1 MLGGIEVLIIV
12 AAIVFLFGGKMFVDW
27 VQKIK
32 SAMKDLK
39 EESKEGA
46 EEKE

>member
-12 AAIVFLFGGKMFVDW
+12 AAIVFLFGGKKFVDW

-32 SAMKDLK
+32 GAKKELREDKKKDTD
-39 EESKEGA
+39 
-46 EEKE
+46 